1 MQRARPENGQR
12 GSVVIW
18 SVVLIPACFAVIGL
32 VLDGGVIL
40 RARSDA
46 YSLAGAAAREAAQE
60 ISSDELVEGR
70 PVLDPIA
77 ARQTA
82 LDYLTARSAKGDVV
96 VAPDSVTVTVR
107 TTAELQ
113 ILTTASGRTVHLSAH
128 AVAHPKAGPG

>member
-1 MQRARPENGQR
+1 MQR

-18 SVVLIPACFAVIGL
+18 SVVLVPACFAMIGL

-46 YSLAGAAAREAAQE
+46 YSLAGAAAREASQE
-60 ISSDELVEGR
+60 ISGDAAVEGR
-70 PVLDPIA
+70 PALDPVA
-77 ARQTA
+77 ARRTA
-82 LDYLTARSAKGDVV
+82 LAYLAARSAEGEVV
-96 VAPDSVTVTVR
+96 VTADSVTVTVR

-113 ILTTASGRTVHLSAH
+113 ILTTASGRTLQLSAH